1 VPSSEK
7 AFRRRAAEGRIHSV
21 ETCGT
26 VDGPGVRFVVFVQG
40 CALRCLYCH
49 NADTRDPDGGRRM
62 TPADLLREALKYK
75 SYMKFSG
82 GGVTVTGGE
91 PLLQAE
97 FVASFFELCRQEGLH
112 TTLDTSGFCPLER
125 ARPALDASDLVLL
138 DIKSMDPETHRR
150 VTGASREP
158 TLAVARYLSGTGK
171 PMWIRFVLVPGLTDS
186 PSNIAPMADFIAGL
200 RNVQKI
206 QVLPFHKMGEYKW
219 AQMGMSYDLKDTP
232 IPTPGQVEAASSFF
246 RAKGLKVE

>member
-1 VPSSEK
+1 M
-7 AFRRRAAEGRIHSV
+7 

-26 VDGPGVRFVVFVQG
+26 VDGPGVRFVVFLQG

-49 NADTRDPDGGRRM
+49 NADTRDPSGGRRM
-62 TPADLLREALKYK
+62 SPADLLSEALKYR
-75 SYMKFSG
+75 SYMRLSG

-97 FVASFFELCRQEGLH
+97 FVATFFKLCRQEGLH
-112 TTLDTSGFCPLER
+112 TALDTSGFCPLDR

-138 DIKSMDPETHRR
+138 DIKSMDPDLHRR

-158 TLAVARYLSGTGK
+158 TLAIARYLSEINK
-171 PMWIRFVLVPGLTDS
+171 PTWIRFVLVPNLTDA
-186 PSNIAPMADFIAGL
+186 PSNIESTAEFIAGL

-206 QVLPFHKMGEYKW
+206 QVLPFHKLGEYKW
-219 AQMGMSYDLKDTP
+219 TQMGLSYDLKDTP
-232 IPTPGQVEAASSFF
+232 IPTTEQLEAACAIF